1 MIVRTFRQNF
11 LRTLENLNLTNLID
25 LIYYYFF
32 FIFGKIEGSNF
43 AKNERVFMRQKS
55 KFKCLT
61 IPSLNTRFF

>member
-32 FIFGKIEGSNF
+32 FIFGKIEGSNI
-43 AKNERVFMRQKS
+43 AKNERVFMRDDGGMNLFLRRLK
-55 KFKCLT
+55 T
-61 IPSLNTRFF
+61 